1 MATEKDLQNKTI
13 TALREVGYQYSGD
26 NWDEKTL
33 QDNFINKILHLN
45 KNKLPNGLTPAE
57 TNRLLSQLP
66 SRFRNAYSILRH
78 GLSFQTLPK
87 QEDCLLLTLLF

>member
-33 QDNFINKILHLN
+33 QDNFINKILQLN
-45 KNKLPNGLTPAE
+45 KNKLPNGLTQAE

-78 GLSFQTLPK
+78 VLIIA
-87 QEDCLLLTLLF
+87 